1 MSNLIIS
8 ALDQSPIRDG
18 DSAVT
23 AIQETVELA
32 KLCDQLGYHRYWLAE
47 HHSSSSFAGTAPEI
61 LIAYLA
67 AATQNI
73 RIGSGGVMISHY
85 SPLKIAEQFRLLE
98 ALAPGRIDLGI
109 GRAPGSDPK
118 TSAALQSGPQAWPG
132 EVFPQ
137 QLEMIRQFL
146 ADAEGKSG
154 EQGGFPDDHPYL
166 GIHAQPGGNSSPNI
180 WLLGSGGDSAIFA
193 AQFGLPYVYAHF
205 IGGQDGVRA
214 LDVYRRNFRPSAH
227 CKKPVIG
234 FAMSL
239 LVAESQEQADYYS
252 LPRNIWAL
260 QHQKNQSSAFL
271 RMEDAANFK
280 IDDADQAT
288 FEQIQAR
295 SLTGTPDNVYTQLCE
310 LQQLHE
316 IDEFFSISITS
327 DNQARHNSYRLLA
340 DAAGLVSP
348 SKKIHMDAAQ

>member
-1 MSNLIIS
+1 MSKFVIS

-23 AIQETVELA
+23 AIQETVDLA

-67 AATQNI
+67 AATQTI

-85 SPLKIAEQFRLLE
+85 SPLKIAEQFRVLE

-109 GRAPGSDPK
+109 GRAPGSDPQ

-137 QLEMIRQFL
+137 QVEMIQQFL
-146 ADAEGKSG
+146 AATEGKSDDV
-154 EQGGFPDDHPYL
+154 GGFPADHPYRS
-166 GIHAQPGGNSSPNI
+166 IHAQPIGKRSPAL
-180 WLLGSGGDSAIFA
+180 WLLGSGVDSAIFA

-205 IGGQDGVRA
+205 IGGQDGLRA
-214 LDVYRRNFRPSAH
+214 LDVYRRNFRPSVH
-227 CKKPVIG
+227 CQKPTVG
-234 FAMSL
+234 FAMSIL
-239 LVAESQEQADYYS
+239 AAESHEQADYYS

-260 QHQKNQSSAFL
+260 QHQKNQSAGFL

-280 IDDADQAT
+280 IDDADRAM

-295 SLTGTPDNVYTQLCE
+295 SLTGTAQSVYAHLCD
-310 LQQLHE
+310 LQQLHD
-316 IDEFFSISITS
+316 IDEFFAITITS
-327 DNQARHNSYRLLA
+327 DIKARHNSYALLA

-348 SKKIHMDAAQ
+348 AQKTRIEAAQ